1 MEHYLKDDDD
11 NMISEYC
18 TRS

>member
-1 MEHYLKDDDD
+1 MEHYLKDDDTT
-11 NMISEYC
+11 ISEYC